1 MSKYELTFRRT
12 KGSPVTSDEIDNNFK
27 KIKTGHDGHEKRIYD
42 LENSEQD
49 FVTNPQ
55 LDNEV
60 ERLDGEVTRLDSEVT
75 RLDGRIDE
83 IGDNNYGDDDVQLY
97 LTANDYVN
105 QDWVYTEFDDLLT
118 PEERTEHFNT
128 RFESKSTDDLAEGET
143 NRYYTND
150 RADARVDLQTGA
162 NLDLS
167 SKDTDDL
174 AEGTTHLYFTD
185 ARVDARVS
193 DFVEA
198 GSNISLVYNEETGK
212 LTISATGAL
221 GYDLSNNTTSDLKE
235 GTNEYY
241 TVDKVQTVIDTN
253 TAGFITDYTVT
264 ETDVTQHQA
273 SLSITESQISDLKD
287 YLVTESL
294 EYIDDKLQDHEDRI
308 TVLEGNPVAPPIPYI
323 TVSALSSTADETVN
337 RTITFIVNARN
348 FKDTDNINYNISGTN
363 ITASDIATPLSGTI
377 RTGNGQTAFNVEV
390 VRDRTT
396 ESPPATE
403 TLVFNVTSDST
414 NEFFSSPDPVNVTI
428 LDSSFDSIFKTVGY
442 VSGDWFTYIKN
453 NVSSQWI
460 TNFDISSARLDNS
473 DKVTLT
479 QQVNNTISRGGLTSL
494 GLTNADIDT
503 YISLLL
509 DGFIVGHN
517 AGLDVSFPPGTDTV
531 IYKDY
536 KLSITGNDIG
546 LRITGNDTLHP
557 DLNLPHINNIETEG
571 QVKVYVRGDRTHSG
585 VEYTQTYTTTERQT
599 LIDTM
604 INAYP
609 LWDSYPSSLQNFL
622 LDIIDV
628 CIDYTATLPITIDL
642 YNYEILRQNP

>member
-55 LDNEV
+55 LDNVV
-60 ERLDGEVTRLDSEVT
+60 ERLDGDVTRLDGEVTRLD
-75 RLDGRIDE
+75 GRIDG
-83 IGDNNYGDDDVQLY
+83 ISGNNYGDDDVQLY
-97 LTANDYVN
+97 LTTNKYVD
-105 QDWVYTEFDDLLT
+105 QDWVYTEFDDFLT

-128 RFESKSTDDLAEGET
+128 RFETKSTDELAEGEI
-143 NRYYTND
+143 NLYYTNEK
-150 RADARVDLQTGA
+150 ADERVDLKTGA

-174 AEGTTHLYFTD
+174 VEGSSNLYYTET
-185 ARVDARVS
+185 RVD
-193 DFVEA
+193 
-198 GSNISLVYNEETGK
+198 SNFSSK
-212 LTISATGAL
+212 
-221 GYDLSNNTTSDLKE
+221 TTTDLKE
-235 GTNEYY
+235 GTNKYHTTER
-241 TVDKVQTVIDTN
+241 VQEVIDTN
-253 TAGFITDYTVT
+253 TAGFITSVA
-264 ETDVTQHQA
+264 ETDVTQHQSA
-273 SLSITESQISDLKD
+273 LSITESQISDLKD

-294 EYIDDKLQDHEDRI
+294 EYIDTKLQDHEDRI

-323 TVSALSSTADETVN
+323 TVSALSSTVNETTD
-337 RTITFIVNARN
+337 RIITFIVNARN

-377 RTGNGQTAFNVEV
+377 RTGNGQTTFNVEV

-396 ESPPATE
+396 ESPPASE

-428 LDSSFDSIFKTVGY
+428 FDSSFNSILKTVGY
-442 VSGDWFTYIKN
+442 VSGDWYTYIKN

-479 QQVNNTISRGGLTSL
+479 QQVNNTISRGSLTSL

-503 YISLLL
+503 YISMLL
-509 DGFIVGHN
+509 DIVIAAHN

-536 KLSITGNDIG
+536 KHSITGNDIG

-557 DLNLPHINNIETEG
+557 DLNLLHISDGGE
-571 QVKVYVRGDRTHSG
+571 VYVRGDIAHTG
-585 VEYTQTYTTTERQT
+585 VTYTQTYTATERQT
-599 LIDTM
+599 VIDTFT
-604 INAYP
+604 NADP
-609 LWDSYPSSLQNFL
+609 FWDSYHPALKDFL
-622 LDIIDV
+622 LDIINV
-628 CIDYTATLPITIDL
+628 CIDYMVTLPITIDL
-642 YNYEILRQNP
+642 YNYEILQQNP